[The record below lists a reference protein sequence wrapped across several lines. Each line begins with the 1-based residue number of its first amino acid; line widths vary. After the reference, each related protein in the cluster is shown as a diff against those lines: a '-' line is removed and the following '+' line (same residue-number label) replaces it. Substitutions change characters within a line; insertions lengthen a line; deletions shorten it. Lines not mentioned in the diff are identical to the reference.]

1 MFGKCSSL
9 LAFVLFV
16 TPAKAEPGVVYAPW
30 VPGDAGLFIDQ
41 NDEAWEACMGRGDA
55 CPQEYIYQGPVRRIS
70 ETVVLTPGGTYMCN
84 VAQVAALDYPA
95 ASCTENGWLL
105 QQCRQQELP
114 SGETIPCV
122 TGRYGEGG
130 Y

>member
-1 MFGKCSSL
+1 MIAKYLPLVL
-9 LAFVLFV
+9 LATLA
-16 TPAKAEPGVVYAPW
+16 PAVRAEPGVVYAPW

-70 ETVVLTPGGTYMCN
+70 ENVVLTPGGTYMCN

-114 SGETIPCV
+114 SGEIIPCV